1 MEVRT
6 RFAPSPTGFMH
17 IGGVRTALYAFLIAK
32 KNNGKFIL
40 RIEDTD
46 QERYVEGAIEVIYR
60 TLTDLGLIWDEGP
73 DIGGDYGPYIQSER
87 KANYLKCAEKL
98 IEEGKAYYCFCSE
111 ERLSELKERDAKLKI
126 PYKYD
131 RCCREIPLEEAK
143 KRVEAGEKHV
153 IRFKMP
159 KEGETVFNDLI
170 YGEIVVDNKEIEDLI
185 IIKSDKMPTYN
196 FANIIDDHEMKITHV
211 IRGNEYISSTPK
223 YILIYKALGW
233 PIPEFIHLPIIKKNK
248 YSDKKLSKRDGD
260 ATVEALKAKGY
271 LNEAIINMLAL
282 TGWSPG
288 DEREIFSLD
297 ELIGVFDPKNIGKSN
312 AIFDIDKLNWLNN
325 HYIKEASIETVKSIT
340 LPHLE
345 KVYDLSEKSD
355 AWLEELILLYK
366 DQISYGEEIVE
377 VSKIFFKDDIEY
389 GNEELKILNAE
400 GVNAMLNIFYDEIV
414 FISDWNV
421 ESIARALDL
430 TKERSGLKGKM
441 LYMPIRVKV
450 TGSMHGPELPNTIYL
465 LGKEKVLK
473 RLK

>member
-1 MEVRT
+1 M
-6 RFAPSPTGFMH
+6 AH
-17 IGGVRTALYAFLIAK
+17 IFKVKG
-32 KNNGKFIL
+32 
-40 RIEDTD
+40 
-46 QERYVEGAIEVIYR
+46 
-60 TLTDLGLIWDEGP
+60 
-73 DIGGDYGPYIQSER
+73 
-87 KANYLKCAEKL
+87 ANYLKCAEKL

-159 KEGETVFNDLI
+159 KEGKTVFNDLI

-282 TGWSPG
+282 TGWS
-288 DEREIFSLD
+288 
-297 ELIGVFDPKNIGKSN
+297 
-312 AIFDIDKLNWLNN
+312 
-325 HYIKEASIETVKSIT
+325 
-340 LPHLE
+340 
-345 KVYDLSEKSD
+345 
-355 AWLEELILLYK
+355 
-366 DQISYGEEIVE
+366 
-377 VSKIFFKDDIEY
+377 
-389 GNEELKILNAE
+389 
-400 GVNAMLNIFYDEIV
+400 
-414 FISDWNV
+414 
-421 ESIARALDL
+421 
-430 TKERSGLKGKM
+430 SGTEQK
-441 LYMPIRVKV
+441 Y
-450 TGSMHGPELPNTIYL
+450 
-465 LGKEKVLK
+465 
-473 RLK
+473 